1 MMREFFATGCGQKA
15 YLDTTI
21 AQSGE
26 VIGNTSRG
34 IFILTESNRIVFL
47 SSERFL
53 NPLNVNVQPFPP
65 PLPDVALN
73 EEVTMGEACIVF
85 PVRQVQIQIPID
97 QVHAVAAKPPNQL
110 DFTEQKQILGAI
122 TAAMLKK
129 KDPSRY
135 ASALHDYLR
144 DCPSNVDESNTL
156 TRFRSLSLA
165 TQNNQHDLVQA
176 ALEGF
181 IGEGSGLTPS
191 GDDLI
196 CGYLLAMNRWNPR
209 NWTTDT
215 LQQLNSSIISFAA
228 VKTTTLSSNLIDIAA
243 EGEADER
250 LILAL
255 DSIFTGNPS
264 TEKTAEMLISYGS
277 SSGLDA
283 FCGMALAIK

>member
-1 MMREFFATGCGQKA
+1 MREYFATGCGQKA
-15 YLDTTI
+15 YRDSTI
-21 AQSGE
+21 AQSGD

-34 IFILTESNRIVFL
+34 IFIRTEFNRVVFL

-65 PLPDVALN
+65 PLLDVALN
-73 EEVTMGEACIVF
+73 EEVTIGEACIVF
-85 PVRQVQIQIPID
+85 PVRQVRIQIPID
-97 QVHAVAAKPPNQL
+97 QVHAVAAIPPNQL
-110 DFTEQKQILGAI
+110 DFTKQKQILGAI
-122 TAAMLKK
+122 TAAMLNK

-135 ASALHDYLR
+135 AFVLHDYLR
-144 DCPSNVDESNTL
+144 DCPFKVDESNTL

-176 ALEGF
+176 ALKGF
-181 IGEGSGLTPS
+181 TGEGSGLTPS

-215 LQQLNSSIISFAA
+215 LQELNSSIISFAA
-228 VKTTTLSSNLIDIAA
+228 VWTTTLSANLIELAA

-250 LILAL
+250 LILAI
-255 DSIFTGNPS
+255 DSVFTGDPPP
-264 TEKTAEMLISYGS
+264 EKTVEMLISYGS
-277 SSGLDA
+277 SSGTDA
-283 FCGMALAIK
+283 FAGMALAIN